1 MDTSAITVRKR
12 LHTFIDALPDYSLP
26 AVEPLL
32 SHLADWA
39 PIIETDLTDE
49 EHQLIAE
56 SVERYHSD
64 PSSFVPLESL
74 HRDRATR

>member
-1 MDTSAITVRKR
+1 MNAPAVTARKR
-12 LHTFIDALPDYSLP
+12 LHAFIDALPDYSLP

-32 SHLADWA
+32 SHLTDWA
-39 PIIETDLTDE
+39 PVIETDLTDE

-56 SVERYHSD
+56 RVERYHKD

-74 HRDRATR
+74 RH